1 MSSTGDARRSQSAI
15 ALSFS
20 KKQGESS
27 SQRSKRSREQMED
40 QTPTI
45 MVSQASTATI
55 TNETVN
61 TNPNL
66 LSPFSTQ
73 TQYHNTDGLAIKLNR
88 LKEKS
93 ARYTSHK
100 EFLSQCI
107 DNKLVPQGLSLTLEP
122 TIGNYDQT
130 FIDNWYSKLK
140 DFSLNLMGDVV
151 SFCDKTISETNN
163 KIEQTETLLKQHL
176 EKKEYDEIQKTITAN
191 EASTKKLLHQRK
203 FKKYNNLKYKSKT
216 PIKAKTTEGDETS
229 DKPSYA
235 EVLRKT
241 RSPIRQNT
249 TNDSQSKNKPDIH
262 QRLRS
267 MSPNNK
273 QRKQGINPSRAASKT
288 NNTNND
294 KQQQKI
300 KELEEE
306 IIKLKTTQNAT
317 INATNNN
324 QKETPVLQN
333 SNFTNNNQIEAP
345 ALQSSKNKNMASA
358 ANRGQQENIDLLK
371 VITFVEQTMK
381 TLSNY
386 GEQLKIQLDC
396 NLTQQGM

>member
-1 MSSTGDARRSQSAI
+1 
-15 ALSFS
+15 
-20 KKQGESS
+20 
-27 SQRSKRSREQMED
+27 
-40 QTPTI
+40 
-45 MVSQASTATI
+45 
-55 TNETVN
+55 
-61 TNPNL
+61 
-66 LSPFSTQ
+66 
-73 TQYHNTDGLAIKLNR
+73 
-88 LKEKS
+88 
-93 ARYTSHK
+93 
-100 EFLSQCI
+100 
-107 DNKLVPQGLSLTLEP
+107 
-122 TIGNYDQT
+122 
-130 FIDNWYSKLK
+130 
-140 DFSLNLMGDVV
+140 
-151 SFCDKTISETNN
+151 
-163 KIEQTETLLKQHL
+163 
-176 EKKEYDEIQKTITAN
+176 
-191 EASTKKLLHQRK
+191 
-203 FKKYNNLKYKSKT
+203 
-216 PIKAKTTEGDETS
+216 
-229 DKPSYA
+229 
-235 EVLRKT
+235 
-241 RSPIRQNT
+241 
-249 TNDSQSKNKPDIH
+249 
-262 QRLRS
+262 

-333 SNFTNNNQIEAP
+333 SNFTNNNRIEAP
-345 ALQSSKNKNMASA
+345 ALQSSKNVIMASA